1 MARGPFTCIVA
12 NGAMTFSGYGM
23 RFVLSLAW
31 QSHRMLDATGRRSSA
46 GDRLLA
52 IVAGGEALRT
62 DVVTKG

>member
-1 MARGPFTCIVA
+1 
-12 NGAMTFSGYGM
+12 MTFSGYGM